1 MRSVLSIILIYSL
14 AITSVFAQSVNPN
27 DNLKIGN
34 KSSSSDKG
42 ITFDTND
49 GVNNK
54 KLLVEKISKKLK
66 WDGNSV
72 QIGDGSSSSDK
83 ELVIA
88 GALKSLKYN
97 GTTGEFEFNDDLKLS
112 GELKSDIL
120 RAINTEV
127 AVKSLLRAEQGI
139 KVGTGSN
146 EIRVNAGN
154 LEFSNDGTLFKKFG
168 TGTGNG
174 GSSGISI
181 LENASFEDGIT
192 TGWTS
197 SGGTFSQ
204 ETYTNSVEGSTK
216 YARFVAT
223 AAAQY
228 FETTLKAI
236 PDNFSGGC
244 QADFKKVNVSTDD
257 LFKIE
262 VLDSSSNVLTFG
274 NVKKSA
280 WVKFPTINFPCP
292 TAGSTVKL
300 RLTSLAAGTIEVDD
314 AYLGSNQNT
323 VNVGLSEVGEVITS
337 ASSCPDGTI
346 LADGS
351 AVSRTGIYFALFNKI
366 GITHGQGNGSTTFN
380 LPDYRGRFLRGVD
393 GAAGNDPDK
402 ASRTAMNTGGNT
414 GNNVGSVQGD
424 QFASH
429 THTDRWISVGGAGS
443 TGYGGQT
450 GTIGALASGATGG
463 NETRPKNAYVN
474 YCIRYT
480 STTSDLAV
488 SPEQAS
494 WHIDANIGGGNV
506 DMGTGTNYSSYT
518 ELTNGSL
525 DLVINSSKGSSS
537 AEIACQNGNAST
549 GLTCSV
555 GSESVGIAFVPPY
568 SGLFEACFTVAPV
581 VSGGGGATTVWQVIE
596 TPNNSTSIL
605 QEGGERVTKSYVIG
619 TQDASPSSTVCGTF
633 NFSDTSKKTLRLMR
647 EQAIAGTPSSHVLY
661 ADRSASLGQRDIKVT
676 VRPLLSAYN
685 RPVLVGGSPS
695 VPGISTTRIETFAV
709 SYGTTNATTACSASP
724 CSYVDQ
730 IGNAVSSVLRVSAG
744 DYTINTTKTYLK
756 LKCTG
761 SATATDWVF
770 VSGGQM
776 NCSNCSSVKF
786 YTALE
791 STTAGTETPT
801 DSYGTISCIGEL

>member
-27 DNLKIGN
+27 DTLKIGN

-127 AVKSLLRAEQGI
+127 SVKSLLRAEQGI

-154 LEFSNDGTLFKKFG
+154 LEFSNDGVLYKKFG

-228 FETTLKAI
+228 FETTLKEI

-257 LFKIE
+257 LFKVE
-262 VLDSSSNVLTFG
+262 VLTSTATVLTFG

-300 RLTSLAAGTIEVDD
+300 RVTSLAAGTIEVDD
-314 AYLGSNQNT
+314 AYLGSNQNLVNT
-323 VNVGLSEVGEVITS
+323 IVSYDYDWTSYTPTFTGFGAAVVSGAGCFHKRKGGDLHLACQFTAGTQTATEARVSLPNSLITLNNFTGVQKIGDWTANYSEAYSGHLLIDPNVGYVTFAKQGSGSSGLGKLAGNSLGA
-337 ASSCPDGTI
+337 ASSTYAIRAIVPISGWTEIKQQDI
-346 LADGS
+346 
-351 AVSRTGIYFALFNKI
+351 AV
-366 GITHGQGNGSTTFN
+366 
-380 LPDYRGRFLRGVD
+380 
-393 GAAGNDPDK
+393 
-402 ASRTAMNTGGNT
+402 NT
-414 GNNVGSVQGD
+414 D
-424 QFASH
+424 
-429 THTDRWISVGGAGS
+429 
-443 TGYGGQT
+443 
-450 GTIGALASGATGG
+450 
-463 NETRPKNAYVN
+463 
-474 YCIRYT
+474 
-480 STTSDLAV
+480 
-488 SPEQAS
+488 QAS
-494 WHIDANIGGGNV
+494 WFIDANIGGANANL
-506 DMGTGTNYSSYT
+506 GTSNLSSYT
-518 ELTNGSL
+518 EVADGGL
-525 DLVINSSKGSSS
+525 DLVVNTAKGSAA
-537 AEIACQNGNAST
+537 AEIPCSAGTNST
-549 GLTCSV
+549 GATCSGVFEHV
-555 GSESVGIAFVPPY
+555 GVAFVPP
-568 SGLFEACFTVAPV
+568 SAGLYEACFAFGHLVNTAAN
-581 VSGGGGATTVWQVIE
+581 GAAYVTFQLAE
-596 TPNNSTSIL
+596 TPNNSLTIL
-605 QEGGERVTKSYVIG
+605 QEGGDRVESGLLSSVGI
-619 TQDASPSSTVCGTF
+619 DARYPRRVCGTF
-633 NFSDTSKKTLRLMR
+633 SFSDSSKKTIRLMR
-647 EQAIAGTPSSHVLY
+647 EQSFSGTVSANNIVANRLATAGQY
-661 ADRSASLGQRDIKVT
+661 DIHVT

-685 RPVLVGGSPS
+685 RPILTGDQVTT
-695 VPGISTTRIETFAV
+695 PGANKPETFSV
-709 SYGTTNATTACSASP
+709 SYGTTSASTSCSASP
-724 CSYVDQ
+724 CSYLDQ
-730 IGNAVSSVLRVSAG
+730 IGNSVTSVTRSGTGQYA
-744 DYTINTTKTYLK
+744 INTSKTYSK
-756 LKCTG
+756 LKCSWVG
-761 SATATDWVF
+761 SGSVGI
-770 VSGGQM
+770 VIGSNIQ
-776 NCSNCSSVKF
+776 CSNCNSLAFDTVRRTDGASDD
-786 YTALE
+786 
-791 STTAGTETPT
+791 SRGTLLCHGIPQ
-801 DSYGTISCIGEL
+801 